1 LDLNGREAFASWQYE
16 ILVGGAVI
24 DKEPVFDAPRPI
36 RVTIYDFAR
45 GLFAGYFRLTTA
57 FTEYPASAL
66 VDLSLALSFR
76 KLNEIHNFVLN
87 PSANAVTI
95 K

>member
-1 LDLNGREAFASWQYE
+1 MRD
-16 ILVGGAVI
+16 IGGEAVI

-36 RVTIYDFAR
+36 QVTIDDFAR
-45 GLFAGYFRLTTA
+45 GLFVEYFRLTTA
-57 FTEYPASAL
+57 FTEHPAFAL
-66 VDLSLALSFR
+66 VDLSLPLSFR